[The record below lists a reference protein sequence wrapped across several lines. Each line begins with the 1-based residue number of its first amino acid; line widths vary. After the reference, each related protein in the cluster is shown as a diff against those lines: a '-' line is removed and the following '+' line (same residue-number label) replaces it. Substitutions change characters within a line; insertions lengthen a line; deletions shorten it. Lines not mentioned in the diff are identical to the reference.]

1 MKLHRNTLILLA
13 VAIALSGI
21 VLVTETLR
29 SASEGGGV
37 TQKAGDRLFDFEEA
51 QVKTLTI
58 DYQGETV
65 AFERDQENVWQMTTP
80 ESALA
85 EPASL
90 TFLLNLLTTESSN
103 RKISITPDQQADFG
117 FTNPTSTIEITLE
130 NGNTHKLVLGAEDF
144 SGGSLYVQ
152 VDPAQ
157 VPAQPDVEE
166 IEIEVATIDLI
177 NGVDRPLEEWKAV
190 LEDPEAADDS
200 AAAADSDASLA
211 PENASSPATPE
222 NSQPSPDSSS
232 NNSSAAETA
241 AETAPNSGPPADL
254 EAPTSAPNPDNSAD
268 PASAANQQN
277 PAE

>member
-1 MKLHRNTLILLA
+1 MKLHRNTLILLV

-21 VLVTETLR
+21 VLVAEALR
-29 SASEGGGV
+29 SVSEGGGV
-37 TQKAGDRLFDFEEA
+37 TQKAGDRLFDFKEA
-51 QVKTLTI
+51 QVKALTI

-65 AFERDQENVWQMTTP
+65 AFERDQEDVWQMTTP

-90 TFLLNLLTTESSN
+90 TFLLNLLTTEPSN

-130 NGNTHKLVLGAEDF
+130 NGDTHRLVLGAEDF

-157 VPAQPDVEE
+157 VPAEPDVEE
-166 IEIEVATIDLI
+166 IEIQVATIDLI

-200 AAAADSDASLA
+200 SAADADTSSA
-211 PENASSPATPE
+211 PEDAPSPASPE
-222 NSQPSPDSSS
+222 NSQQSADSSA

-241 AETAPNSGPPADL
+241 AETDSHSEPPEAL
-254 EAPTSAPNPDNSAD
+254 EAPPPATNPDNSAD
-268 PASAANQQN
+268 PASEANQQN